1 MEGRSIESAATF
13 GVHGSIN
20 QILRRTLMDRIK
32 KREFVGSQLLLWIMS
47 ISIIG
52 LPLAVV
58 YLINGTIETEFE
70 VEDADQF
77 WENYKKK

>member
-1 MEGRSIESAATF
+1 
-13 GVHGSIN
+13 
-20 QILRRTLMDRIK
+20 MDRIK